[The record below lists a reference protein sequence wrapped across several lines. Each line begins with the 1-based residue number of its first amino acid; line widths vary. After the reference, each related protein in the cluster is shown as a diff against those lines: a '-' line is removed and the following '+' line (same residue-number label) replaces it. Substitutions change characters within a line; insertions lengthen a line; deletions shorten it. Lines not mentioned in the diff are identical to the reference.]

1 MEHPERRR
9 FIELCKNISA
19 GDALQEAQGILI
31 RCGTVSYCVDVLL
44 RKHQTAQ
51 TILDRLTLS
60 NKGLVAALID
70 ELIAPYTNSSKR
82 SATLPTSLYCLGR
95 IESGT
100 VIPNWCI
107 LAIAAARV
115 CTPIRRYAPDNKLRT
130 VELETC
136 IFCANSKV
144 VASG

>member
-1 MEHPERRR
+1 VEHPERGR

-31 RCGTVSYCVDVLL
+31 RCGAVSYCVDVLL

-70 ELIAPYTNSSKR
+70 ELIAPVCKLFETLGYTPN
-82 SATLPTSLYCLGR
+82 LPLL
-95 IESGT
+95 
-100 VIPNWCI
+100 P
-107 LAIAAARV
+107 L
-115 CTPIRRYAPDNKLRT
+115 PH
-130 VELETC
+130 
-136 IFCANSKV
+136 
-144 VASG
+144 